1 MSAAISSRVGN
12 TQTLLR
18 AQSDHPGIQA
28 SHSIRMPCPP
38 QKKEGENLLNK
49 WAVGWKEKP
58 GLPGMELEHG
68 KLHSM
73 STTKTLLRICDIV
86 ICQRT
91 IYI

>member
-1 MSAAISSRVGN
+1 MWVTHRPFSELSLI
-12 TQTLLR
+12 T
-18 AQSDHPGIQA
+18 QA
-28 SHSIRMPCPP
+28 SRHLTVLGCLVPP
-38 QKKEGENLLNK
+38 PKKEGENLLNK

-58 GLPGMELEHG
+58 GLLGMELEHG

-73 STTKTLLRICDIV
+73 GTTKTLLRICDIV